1 MENKELSNQTPLED
15 EEDII
20 LEVKNLKQ
28 YFDITTGFFKTTPL
42 KAVDNVS
49 FKIKR
54 GETLGVV
61 GESGCGKTTLGRTI
75 INLYKPSSGDVIFEG
90 RNISPYSDLKKIKKE
105 KSFELSSLKYE
116 KNKKIRLFKKEMDDL
131 EKKELEEKLD
141 VSRDYQKEIDEFS
154 AKVNEE
160 YLKQK
165 EELIS
170 LYDQKYID
178 KQNEINS
185 SIEKALKKKENALAK
200 LEEVT
205 KESDLEA
212 ISKVDEVVAKYKEE
226 YDNELSKAIEEKN
239 EGIKK
244 AKEEKI
250 KRHEAFLK
258 MKEKFKDEENELAS
272 SLANA
277 SKEDR
282 NKQIEAL
289 KKDHTNDI
297 LVTKEKNKG
306 AYKVDLSIAKSKFL
320 KTKSSLLKE
329 FEKKKKEARKESKY
343 YTYLDTKE
351 EINDK
356 CKKEIHK
363 IKSSSRE
370 RLKYFRKNCAM
381 VFQDPYSSLN
391 PRMTV
396 QDIIAEPLDVNHL
409 YSTEEERRSKVL
421 HLMKLVGLSPEQS
434 TRYAHEF
441 SGGQRQRIGIARS
454 LAVNPKFIIC
464 DEPVS
469 ALDVSIQAQV
479 INTFADL
486 QQKLGLTY
494 LFIAHDLLVVRH
506 ISNRIAVMY
515 LGKIVEIA
523 ETNALFDN
531 PMHPYTQ
538 SLLSAVPMPDPN
550 MARENQRIILEGD
563 VPSPLNVP
571 SGCPFHTRCQKAKDI
586 CKINIPT
593 LKEIVKDHFVSCLLY
608 DEENKEVVE
617 AKKDDVVLNNE
628 QIEEKIN
635 LNEKEDI

>member
-1 MENKELSNQTPLED
+1 MMENNITSNNTPLEE

-90 RNISPYSDLKKIKKE
+90 LNISPYSDLKKIKKE
-105 KSFELSSLKYE
+105 KSFELKSLKYE
-116 KNKKIRLFKKEMDDL
+116 KNKKIKLKKKELDDL
-131 EKKELEEKLD
+131 EKKELEENLD
-141 VSRDYQKEIDEFS
+141 VSRDYQKDLDEFIS
-154 AKVNEE
+154 KTNEQ
-160 YLKQK
+160 YLIDKDNLIK
-165 EELIS
+165 E
-170 LYDQKYID
+170 YDQKYLD
-178 KQNEINS
+178 KEEEIN
-185 SIEKALKKKENALAK
+185 KAINKAVKAKENALAK
-200 LEEVT
+200 LEIVT
-205 KESDLEA
+205 KESDLES
-212 ISKVDEVVAKYKEE
+212 ISKVDLELAKLKEE
-226 YDNELSKAIEEKN
+226 YDEIIL
-239 EGIKK
+239 K
-244 AKEEKI
+244 AKEERNNGIILAKQNKI
-250 KRHEAFLK
+250 KRQAAFNK
-258 MKEKFKDEENELAS
+258 MKEDYNALEKKLSLELKTSNDEAKEKEL
-272 SLANA
+272 NA
-277 SKEDR
+277 
-282 NKQIEAL
+282 I
-289 KKDHTNDI
+289 KKDHLNDI

-306 AYKVDLSIAKSKFL
+306 AYKVDLSIAKSKFQTAKAKAL
-320 KTKSSLLKE
+320 KDL
-329 FEKKKKEARKESKY
+329 KKKEYDARRDSKY
-343 YTYLDTKE
+343 YSYLDDKE
-351 EINDK
+351 DIIDTCNRSVK
-356 CKKEIHK
+356 R

-370 RLKYFRKNCAM
+370 RMKKFRKNCAM

-486 QQKLGLTY
+486 QKKLGLTY

-523 ETNALFDN
+523 ETNELFDN
-531 PMHPYTQ
+531 PMHPYTT

-550 MARENQRIILEGD
+550 MARENKRIILEGD

-571 SGCPFHTRCQKAKDI
+571 QGCPFHTRCPKAKDI
-586 CKINIPT
+586 CSINVPK
-593 LKEIVKDHFVSCLLY
+593 LKEIIKGHFVSCLLY
-608 DEENKEVVE
+608 DEKEEESVKE
-617 AKKDDVVLNNE
+617 T
-628 QIEEKIN
+628 IEETLDSNIENNDTNEAIN
-635 LNEKEDI
+635 ND